1 MKLLGQVGGDWV
13 SEFGWLSSAPS
24 NPPTPRNATPSP
36 YSQGPSDGGAKPS
49 SLLLFPVH
57 RPYHVIASPCPT
69 DAAGFLIGGR
79 VWPCYQVVALTWGWH
94 HPNLYPG
101 DSSCGPIAEEEEEK
115 EEESHDWQ
123 PRWPLLGG

>member
-57 RPYHVIASPCPT
+57 RLDHVIASPCPT
-69 DAAGFLIGGR
+69 DAAVFLIGGR
-79 VWPCYQVVALTWGWH
+79 VWPL
-94 HPNLYPG
+94 L
-101 DSSCGPIAEEEEEK
+101 SSCSP
-115 EEESHDWQ
+115 D
-123 PRWPLLGG
+123 LGLASPKSLPWGQLSWTRSRGEGGERGRKP